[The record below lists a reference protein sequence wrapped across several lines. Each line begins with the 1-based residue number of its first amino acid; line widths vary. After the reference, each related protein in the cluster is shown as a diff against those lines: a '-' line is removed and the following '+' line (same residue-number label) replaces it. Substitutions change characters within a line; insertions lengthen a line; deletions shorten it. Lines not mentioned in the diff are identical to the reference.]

1 MKEDICTIPV
11 NEVFAIKDGCPICRM
26 RKELEGRALDFVLG
40 AAMMETDVR
49 HETNRLGFCPDHFSK
64 MKESKN
70 RLSFALIL
78 ESHLIEIQNAV
89 FDRCKPNLM
98 RNPVK
103 SAQESARVAA
113 DMFSSCYICERVE
126 RSLDKELNTFY
137 KMWKDEQ
144 EFRESVATQP
154 YYCMR
159 DYALLLKKGEKL
171 LDKKRFAEFYD
182 SLSKVTSAGLS
193 VFKDDMSA
201 FCKMFDYHNNGTEFG
216 NLRDAVK
223 RAIAFLT
230 GKWVE

>member
-26 RKELEGRALDFVLG
+26 RKELEERALDFVLG

-49 HETNRLGFCPDHFSK
+49 HETNRLGFCPDHLDK
-64 MKESKN
+64 MKEGKN

-78 ESHLIEIQNAV
+78 ESHLIEIQNSV
-89 FDRCKPNLM
+89 FERCKPNFM

-103 SAQESARVAA
+103 SAKESARAAA
-113 DMFSSCYICERVE
+113 DMFHSCYICQRVE

-144 EFRESVATQP
+144 EFRESVASQP
-154 YYCMR
+154 YFCLR
-159 DYALLLKKGEKL
+159 DYALLIEKGNKM
-171 LDKKRFAEFYD
+171 LDKKRFAEFYE
-182 SLSKVTSAGLS
+182 SVSQVTRAGLS

-201 FCKMFDYHNNGTEFG
+201 FCKMFDYHNNGAEFG
-216 NLRDAVK
+216 NLHDAVK
-223 RAIAFLT
+223 RAIAFLN
-230 GKWVE
+230 GKRCE